1 MWYGLKGKIN
11 SRDTGEKAVS
21 ITHKSRGSGE
31 ELLKAELPKAMN
43 FLSASGKAGLPVKK
57 VEHSI

>member
-11 SRDTGEKAVS
+11 SRDTGEEAVS

-31 ELLKAELPKAMN
+31 ELLKAELP
-43 FLSASGKAGLPVKK
+43 
-57 VEHSI
+57 